1 MSIWYKVKEDLFG
14 LILCGKEQYRAT
26 RTKKEK
32 CLHEGEEDKY
42 QYKGEEWDK
51 GEEDKYQDKGE
62 EWDKGEEDK
71 YQDKGEEWDKGEED
85 KYQDKGEE
93 WDKGILPCITV
104 TVCLL
109 SLICNTILSL

>member
-14 LILCGKEQYRAT
+14 LILCGKGTIQSNT
-26 RTKKEK
+26 HKKEK

-42 QYKGEEWDK
+42 QQKGEEWGK

-85 KYQDKGEE
+85 KYQHKGEE
-93 WDKGILPCITV
+93 
-104 TVCLL
+104 
-109 SLICNTILSL
+109 